1 MSLTQKI
8 LNGDRA
14 SLAKA
19 ITLTESNLEKHQEKA
34 QKILLS
40 CLPYTG
46 KSIRI

>member
-19 ITLTESNLEKHQEKA
+19 ITLTESNLEKHQETKA
-34 QKILLS
+34 KL
-40 CLPYTG
+40 
-46 KSIRI
+46 